1 MSEQIVITGTGAIC
15 ALGMSLAEIVRAISG
30 GRSALAPVAG
40 WRGDAPDA
48 LRAAPLDNL
57 DPRLLVEDRKLHK
70 RVRRTDLLGLY
81 AADRA
86 IADARI
92 LESRAALDA
101 REVEDFNDRTAVYS
115 ASGGG
120 NYQTQYDFFPLIS
133 DARGELRHFG
143 QELSSQVDP
152 MWLLRELPNNVV
164 CHVGI
169 RHGFKGPNC
178 CFVNHSSGGAC
189 AISQALDALSDG
201 EADRAIVVAHDTPVE
216 PQTLTYFDALGL
228 MTKSQP
234 RPFDFRHDG
243 IALGDGGAA
252 MVLETR
258 ASAERRGARI
268 LGTILGVGF
277 ASEAAGL
284 LAIRPDGEGP
294 ARAVERAFAAA
305 GLAADDIGA
314 VIAHGNGGPNSD
326 DSEAAAFVRIFGSGQ
341 PPITSFKWA
350 YGHLLAA
357 AGMIDAVLAV
367 ECLRD
372 NELPGIATFERPAD
386 ASAKLRLSRAAQPLG
401 KSTALTLSRGFGSFN
416 SAVILGAPPA
426 RNA

>member
-1 MSEQIVITGTGAIC
+1 MSEQIVITGTGAVC
-15 ALGMSLAEIVRAISG
+15 ALGMSPGEILRAIRA
-30 GRSALAPVAG
+30 GRTGLSPVAE
-40 WRGDAPDA
+40 WRGDAPEA
-48 LRAAPLDNL
+48 LRAAPLGDI
-57 DPRLLVEDRKLHK
+57 DPRLLVEDRKLHN

-86 IADARI
+86 IAEARI

-101 REVEDFNDRTAVYS
+101 RLVEDFNDRTAVYS

-120 NYQTQYDFFPLIS
+120 NYQTQYDFFPLMS
-133 DARGELRHFG
+133 EAGGELGHFG

-152 MWLLRELPNNVV
+152 IWLLRDLPNNVV

-169 RHGFKGPNC
+169 RHNFKGPNS

-189 AISQALDALSDG
+189 AISQALDALADG

-216 PQTLTYFDALGL
+216 PQSLVYYDALGL
-228 MTKSQP
+228 LTKSQP

-243 IALGDGGAA
+243 IALGDGAAA

-258 ASAERRGARI
+258 ASAERRGAPI
-268 LGTILGVGF
+268 LGAILGVGF

-294 ARAVERAFAAA
+294 ARAIEQALGAAN
-305 GLAADDIGA
+305 LAADEIGA
-314 VIAHGNGGPNSD
+314 VIAHGNGSPNSD
-326 DSEAAAFVRIFGSGQ
+326 NSEAAALARVFGSRH
-341 PPITSFKWA
+341 PPTTSFKWA

-357 AGMIDAVLAV
+357 AGMIDTVIAL
-367 ECLRD
+367 ECLKRR
-372 NELPGIATFERPAD
+372 ELPGIGAFEKPSD
-386 ASAKLRLSRAAQPLG
+386 ASAPLKLSRTAQSLR
-401 KSTALTLSRGFGSFN
+401 SARSLVLSRGFGSFN
-416 SAVILGAPPA
+416 SAVIVSAPA
-426 RNA
+426 ETNA

>member
-1 MSEQIVITGTGAIC
+1 MNEQIVITGTGAIS
-15 ALGMSLAEIVRAISG
+15 ALGMSPDEIRRAIG
-30 GRSALAPVAG
+30 EGRSALSPVAE

-57 DPRLLVEDRKLHK
+57 NPRLLVEDRKLHM

-86 IADARI
+86 ISEAGI

-101 REVEDFNDRTAVYS
+101 RLVEEFNDRTAVYS

-120 NYQTQYDFFPLIS
+120 NYQTQYDFFPLMS
-133 DARGELRHFG
+133 EARGELRHFG
-143 QELSSQVDP
+143 RELSSQVDP
-152 MWLLRELPNNVV
+152 IWLLRELPNNVV

-189 AISQALDALSDG
+189 AISQALDALAGG

-216 PQTLTYFDALGL
+216 PQTLIYFDALGL
-228 MTKSQP
+228 LTKSQA
-234 RPFDFRHDG
+234 RPFDSRHDG
-243 IALGDGGAA
+243 IALGDGAAA

-258 ASAERRGARI
+258 ASAERRGAPI
-268 LGTILGVGF
+268 LGAIRAVGF

-294 ARAVERAFAAA
+294 VRAIEEALAAA
-305 GLAADDIGA
+305 RLGADDIGA
-314 VIAHGNGGPNSD
+314 VIAHGNGGANSD
-326 DSEAAAFVRIFGSGQ
+326 DSEAAALVRIFGSRQ
-341 PPITSFKWA
+341 PPTTSFKWP

-367 ECLRD
+367 QCLRNND
-372 NELPGIATFERPAD
+372 LPGIANFDSPSD
-386 ASAKLRLSRAAQPLG
+386 ASAPLKLSRTTQFPR
-401 KSTALTLSRGFGSFN
+401 TPIALALSRGFGSFN
-416 SAVILGAPPA
+416 SALIISAPAARGA
-426 RNA
+426 